1 MKLAQCIILDL
12 LKDYDPVPILPE
24 TCDFHFSGVQLL
36 DQDNPT
42 DDPSIL
48 YIETT
53 TQISS
58 FDTEKLKDFCIICI
72 GKKEDVS
79 SYIENYQANL
89 ILIPENHSLASV
101 VNTLYTGF
109 HRILRWDAELQNAIL
124 SKQNYQSLFSIGGRF
139 FGKNAMLMVNSSY
152 NVIGTNLLEAPGH
165 EKLDFIL
172 KNGYYSKDLT
182 DGLAQMGYMAKG
194 FQYKTPTILN
204 PPNYM
209 NCPIMVLSMHA
220 DNGIFL
226 GFITIYFIESQPTAT
241 QFELF
246 SHFAKMIRCYY
257 LKNSEENAS
266 TPTPLESFMSDLI
279 NHTQEDEAFMQDRA
293 RTLRLPIEA
302 TYRLCVIKW
311 DKFILPQ
318 ADYVRNRLRSCL
330 KFPLFRVVLYH
341 DSILLLLQGNIP
353 SLKVMEEINDSMGE
367 FSEVLKICH
376 GYAGFSTASFP
387 LMKLN
392 IAYQQALTAVRYG
405 TMLNPDKGIYFYSHY
420 YIYEMLDEYKKR
432 YALEDM
438 YIQKLKEL
446 KNPSEE
452 HYDNLSL
459 LRNYLLTE
467 RSISSTAK
475 IMHMHRNSVIYRLG
489 KIQEAL
495 GFDLND
501 PDVRL
506 RVLISFKILELIS
519 GHIEPLPCID
529 GQQGSESFNFYE

>member
-1 MKLAQCIILDL
+1 
-12 LKDYDPVPILPE
+12 
-24 TCDFHFSGVQLL
+24 
-36 DQDNPT
+36 
-42 DDPSIL
+42 
-48 YIETT
+48 
-53 TQISS
+53 
-58 FDTEKLKDFCIICI
+58 
-72 GKKEDVS
+72 
-79 SYIENYQANL
+79 
-89 ILIPENHSLASV
+89 
-101 VNTLYTGF
+101 
-109 HRILRWDAELQNAIL
+109 
-124 SKQNYQSLFSIGGRF
+124 
-139 FGKNAMLMVNSSY
+139 
-152 NVIGTNLLEAPGH
+152 
-165 EKLDFIL
+165 
-172 KNGYYSKDLT
+172 
-182 DGLAQMGYMAKG
+182 
-194 FQYKTPTILN
+194 
-204 PPNYM
+204 M

-293 RTLRLPIEA
+293 RTLHLPIEA